1 MLVKKKKRKI
11 IGFNQAYSDYFNLKS
26 LSYDKSDNFI
36 GYFHKTGNLI

>member
-1 MLVKKKKRKI
+1 MLVKNKKKI
-11 IGFNQAYSDYFNLKS
+11 NGFNQAYSDYFNLKS